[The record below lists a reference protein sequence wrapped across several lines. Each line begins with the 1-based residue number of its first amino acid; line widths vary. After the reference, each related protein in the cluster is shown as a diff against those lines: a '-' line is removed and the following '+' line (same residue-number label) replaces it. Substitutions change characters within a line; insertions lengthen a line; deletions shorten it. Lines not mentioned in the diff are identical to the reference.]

1 MASRFEII
9 DKVNAGIPQIQ
20 IAKELGISKQ
30 RVSQV
35 VREWKKGQEK
45 REEEDFKKMYFK
57 LKAEFRE
64 VINKLH
70 KERAAREADKEEIGE
85 LEKEIRNLKEENK
98 NLRGRMKAHFSN
110 KEMKNRVAQERFK
123 AIKPKKQEY
132 TVKTVSNRP
141 KTRQGDAKAVKVG

>member
-1 MASRFEII
+1 
-9 DKVNAGIPQIQ
+9 
-20 IAKELGISKQ
+20 
-30 RVSQV
+30 
-35 VREWKKGQEK
+35 
-45 REEEDFKKMYFK
+45 KKMYFK

-110 KEMKNRVAQERFK
+110 KEMKDRVAQERFK